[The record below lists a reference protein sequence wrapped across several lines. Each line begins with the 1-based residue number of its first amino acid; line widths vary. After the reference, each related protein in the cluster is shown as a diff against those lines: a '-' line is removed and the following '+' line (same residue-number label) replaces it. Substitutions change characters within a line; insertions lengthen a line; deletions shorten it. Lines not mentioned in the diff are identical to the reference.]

1 MEIISKNTLAQEAFL
16 VVSKYDCLIIRTS
29 PRGDGMAFKLAFAAL
44 QQDGVLALRNLW
56 RSPAR
61 SGLALLTIVG
71 GIVAYV
77 LAAGFIDWV
86 LLAMRDSQIYSQLG
100 HFQISR
106 TGYSEKGGADPY
118 RFLIPRNDISL
129 TRLLQR
135 PDVVAVTPR
144 LALSGLI
151 SLGDKTIGFLGEGID
166 PVREESISRRM
177 DIHSGHNLQRAD
189 EKSVLLGEGLATALD
204 AKAGDRVVL
213 LAKTVTGSQ
222 NAVECVIAG
231 TFSTSVKAY
240 DDAFLRLP
248 IDIAQQLVRTNGATT
263 FVGILQR
270 TDDTD
275 KVVAALKPDLKN
287 MGMSIS
293 AWHEQA
299 DFYRKTVTLFSKQV
313 GVIRFIIALIIVL
326 SVTNTLSM
334 SVAERTSEI
343 GTSLALGST
352 RMDVLRM
359 FLTEGVVLGIV
370 GGALGLCVGALL
382 ARLISNVGIPMP
394 PPPGMAHGYVGQIRF
409 SWPIA
414 LDALLLAGITT
425 LVASV

>member
-1 MEIISKNTLAQEAFL
+1 
-16 VVSKYDCLIIRTS
+16 
-29 PRGDGMAFKLAFAAL
+29 MAFKSAFAAL
-44 QQDGVLALRNLW
+44 RQDGVLALRNLW

-86 LLAMRDSQIYSQLG
+86 LLSMRDYQIYAQLG
-100 HFQISR
+100 HFQISHS
-106 TGYSEKGGADPY
+106 GYVEKGGADPY
-118 RFLIPRNDISL
+118 RFLIPRNDVSL
-129 TRLLQR
+129 AKLVQR
-135 PDVVAVTPR
+135 PDIITVTPR

-151 SLGDKTIGFLGEGID
+151 SLGERTVGFLGEGID
-166 PVREESISRRM
+166 PSREVFINRHM
-177 DIHSGHNLQRAD
+177 DIRSGRNLQHAE
-189 EKSVLLGEGLATALD
+189 EKSVLLGEGLAASLN
-204 AKAGDRVVL
+204 AKAGDHVVL
-213 LAKTVTGSQ
+213 LAKTISGSQ
-222 NAVECVIAG
+222 NAVECVVAG
-231 TFSTSVKAY
+231 IFSSSVKAY

-263 FVGILQR
+263 FVGILHR

-275 KVVAALKPDLKN
+275 KVVAALRPGLN
-287 MGMSIS
+287 SMGMSIF

-299 DFYRKTVTLFSKQV
+299 DFYRKTVALFSKQV

-343 GTSLALGST
+343 GTSLALGSR
-352 RMDVLRM
+352 RMDILRM

-370 GGALGLCVGALL
+370 GGVLGLCIGALL
-382 ARLISNVGIPMP
+382 AELISNVGIPMP

-409 SWPIA
+409 SWPVA
-414 LDALLLAGITT
+414 LDAFLLAGVTT
-425 LVASV
+425 LVASVLPAWRASRMNIVDALRQGR